1 MKNKT
6 RHLAFCGLLLALA
19 LCLSWVERFIPLD
32 LVVPLPGVKLGL
44 ANIVTLVVLY
54 FFGAKT
60 AFTVLV
66 LRCVLTAAFG
76 GGPTAL
82 AFSLTGGLLAMA
94 VMALARHLPFL
105 SVYGVSVLGAAAHNT
120 GQVLAAVVLL
130 GSCGVSGLFAGG
142 VGGGRHADRH
152 RCLSDLPRTG
162 CHRAAAQKEKRVCF
176 RPSARSRKHITET

>member
-60 AFTVLV
+60 
-66 LRCVLTAAFG
+66 
-76 GGPTAL
+76 
-82 AFSLTGGLLAMA
+82 M
-94 VMALARHLPFL
+94 
-105 SVYGVSVLGAAAHNT
+105 
-120 GQVLAAVVLL
+120 
-130 GSCGVSGLFAGG
+130 
-142 VGGGRHADRH
+142 
-152 RCLSDLPRTG
+152 
-162 CHRAAAQKEKRVCF
+162 
-176 RPSARSRKHITET
+176 

>member
-6 RHLAFCGLLLALA
+6 RHLALCGLLLALA

-54 FFGAKT
+54 FFGPMT

-66 LRCVLTAAFG
+66 LRCILTSTFG

-130 GSCGVSGLFAGG
+130 GSGYAVAYLAFLLAVSVAAGMLTG
-142 VGGGRHADRH
+142 TVASLTFRALAATGQLPKKKNASVSDR
-152 RCLSDLPRTG
+152 LQDPENT
-162 CHRAAAQKEKRVCF
+162 
-176 RPSARSRKHITET
+176 